1 MAEHDVPDAPA
12 DIELGGGVA
21 FLHTP
26 PIPSRGG
33 LALTHG
39 AGGNCGS
46 VLLQNIA
53 SVWAAAGFT
62 VLRFDL
68 PFRVRKA
75 KGPPHPSRSEED
87 RMGIAAAV
95 DRLRAETDG
104 FVVFG
109 GHSYGGRQGSMIAS
123 EQPGL
128 VDGLVL
134 TSYPLHPPGKPDKL
148 RTHHLPDLRTPTVV
162 LHCTKDPF
170 ATTEELG
177 AAFALVPAPTLLIDI
192 DGAGHDLAPA
202 KYDAAQRTLDAAVSL
217 FESPLAD
224 PSGVVPLFDP
234 SR

>member
-1 MAEHDVPDAPA
+1 MAEHNVPDAPA

-21 FLHTP
+21 FIHTP

-109 GHSYGGRQGSMIAS
+109 GHSYGGRQGAMIAS

-134 TSYPLHPPGKPDKL
+134 SPIPC
-148 RTHHLPDLRTPTVV
+148 THR
-162 LHCTKDPF
+162 
-170 ATTEELG
+170 
-177 AAFALVPAPTLLIDI
+177 
-192 DGAGHDLAPA
+192 
-202 KYDAAQRTLDAAVSL
+202 
-217 FESPLAD
+217 ESPTSFGPTIYPTYVPPLSCCTA
-224 PSGVVPLFDP
+224 PRIRSLPPKNSGRRSLWFPRP
-234 SR
+234 HC

>member
-1 MAEHDVPDAPA
+1 MPEHGVSDAPA
-12 DIELGGGVA
+12 EVELGGGVA

-26 PIPSRGG
+26 PTESRGG

-39 AGGNCGS
+39 AGGNCNS
-46 VLLQNIA
+46 VLLQKIA

-87 RMGIAAAV
+87 RLGIAAAV
-95 DRLRAETDG
+95 DRVRAETTG
-104 FVVFG
+104 FIAFG
-109 GHSYGGRQGSMIAS
+109 GHSYGGRQGSMIAA
-123 EQPGL
+123 ERPGL

-148 RTHHLPDLRTPTVV
+148 RTQHLPDLRTPTAV
-162 LHCTKDPF
+162 LHGTKDPF
-170 ATTEELG
+170 GTTAELE
-177 AAFALVPAPTLLIDI
+177 AAFALVPAATLLVDI
-192 DGAGHDLAPA
+192 EGAGHDLAPA
-202 KYDAAQRTLDAAVSL
+202 KYDAASRTLAAAVSL
-217 FESPLAD
+217 FGTSSSD
-224 PSGVVPLFDP
+224 PSVVVPPFDP